1 MLQKSLRKSWL
12 NGMYQ
17 VFHVQGQTLSFSCQH
32 ICNSPNIWHHPGM
45 YFTLSDGLQ
54 HAEFVLRQKCLLL
67 F

>member
-1 MLQKSLRKSWL
+1 
-12 NGMYQ
+12 MYQ